1 MIAWAT
7 LVHAKVV
14 RGSYV
19 LWLGHNLSGVTT
31 MLATPF
37 SVQRRCPRRSIPSL
51 ERSCRAFHARGLF
64 MAGSFPAIELGGL
77 LAPDSQADVWGGS
90 GRCVTKVSMS
100 MRKSRS
106 GARIFAGE
114 RKNIFAGSSFRWAPW
129 DCTMSLALTCLVPA
143 RLPLA
148 RSCTPQGRW
157 ARCKSPPS
165 SRSSSASAS
174 AERSLSSR
182 DLP

>member
-1 MIAWAT
+1 M
-7 LVHAKVV
+7 LHALDKSVS
-14 RGSYV
+14 RAQLPRLTRQPGGCCCFS
-19 LWLGHNLSGVTT
+19 SGAAPT
-31 MLATPF
+31 
-37 SVQRRCPRRSIPSL
+37 RPSG
-51 ERSCRAFHARGLF
+51 GLF
-64 MAGSFPAIELGGL
+64 MADSCPAIELGGL

-100 MRKSRS
+100 MRRSRS

-114 RKNIFAGSSFRWAPW
+114 RKNLCAGSSFRWAPW
-129 DCTMSLALTCLVPA
+129 GCTMSLALTCLVPA

-182 DLP
+182 GLP